1 MTTSEE
7 FLLEEITTKHMAP
20 SWVSTSSTYSSM
32 KHIRQFKLVI
42 VNFKQKKRSRE
53 CDVCESNS

>member
-20 SWVSTSSTYSSM
+20 SWVLTSSTYSSM

-42 VNFKQKKRSRE
+42 VNFKQKKE
-53 CDVCESNS
+53 KA